1 MAINKR
7 RDKYLIFRLTQ
18 DEYEALQNASSG
30 ARSLSDYARTRLL
43 QSLETPAIDEQLV
56 ELRSS
61 VAHIAALLEKH

>member
-30 ARSLSDYARTRLL
+30 ARSLSDYARTKLL
-43 QSLETPAIDEQLV
+43 ESLDAPALDRQLV

-61 VAHIAALLEKH
+61 VARIAALLEKN

>member
-43 QSLETPAIDEQLV
+43 QSLEAPAIDQQLV

-61 VAHIAALLEKH
+61 VAHIAALLEKQ